1 MNNLEK
7 YGASERYIMEAT
19 MYQDSFL
26 GRVVT
31 QYKDYYLVAT
41 NKGEFLAEVSG
52 KFIHDAYLKED
63 YPAVGDFIMV
73 DREEDSTGNLII
85 NKVLKRKSVF
95 QRKAAGKNQENQI
108 IAANIDL
115 IFICISLNANFS
127 LSRIERYLS
136 AAWESGAKPVIVL
149 TKADL
154 CEDVDSYIKQVESIA
169 LDTPIVS
176 TTVTE
181 QKSLE
186 PIRNMINSQTTVSLV
201 GSSGVGKSTLIN
213 SLLGKDVIKTNDIRD
228 DDKGKHTTTRR
239 ELFVLPTGGVF
250 IDTPGMREFGV
261 DTVDLEKTFTD
272 IDDLIGMCKFNDC
285 THTNEPGCA
294 VLKAIKDGTLDE
306 RRFQNYLKLQKEAR
320 YEGLSSK
327 EVEKVKLDTMFASYG
342 GMKKARKAIKKKR
355 P

>member
-1 MNNLEK
+1 MNDLEK
-7 YGASERYIMEAT
+7 YGIGERYIMEAT
-19 MYQDSFL
+19 MYEDSFL

-31 QYKDYYLVAT
+31 QYNNLYRVAT

-52 KFIHDAYLKED
+52 KFIYDVYSKED
-63 YPAVGDFIMV
+63 YPAVGDFVMV
-73 DREEDSTGNLII
+73 DREDDSSGNLII
-85 NKVLKRKSVF
+85 SKVLRRKSIF
-95 QRKAAGKNQENQI
+95 RRKSAGESQENQI

-115 IFICISLNANFS
+115 IFICVSLNANFN

-136 AAWESGAKPVIVL
+136 AAWDSGAKPVIVL

-154 CEDVDSYIKQVESIA
+154 CEDIDFHIKQVESIA
-169 LDTPIVS
+169 LDTPIVT
-176 TTVTE
+176 TTVME
-181 QKSLE
+181 QNSLE
-186 PIRNMINSQTTVSLV
+186 PIRNMINPQMTVSLV

-213 SLLGKDVIKTNDIRD
+213 SLVGKEVIKTNEIRN
-228 DDKGKHTTTRR
+228 DDKGKHTSTRR

-261 DTVDLEKTFTD
+261 ETVDLEKTFTD
-272 IDDLIGMCKFNDC
+272 IEELVGRCKFNDC

-306 RRFQNYLKLQKEAR
+306 RRYQNYLKLQKEAK

-327 EVEKVKLDTMFASYG
+327 EVEKVKYDTMFASFG
-342 GMKKARKAIKKKR
+342 GMKKARDAVKKKR
-355 P
+355 